1 MTFPRRNLELKA
13 RYADLDAAAT
23 RLREFGARDAGL
35 EIQTD
40 TYFRTQTGRLK
51 LREIEGKEAVLI
63 GYVRPDEMG
72 TRQSQYHLVSVAD
85 AASLKA
91 ALTDALG
98 VRGVVAKHRHI
109 WLWQNVRIH
118 LDQVEGLGKFV
129 EFEAVIT
136 SVDEETA
143 APAQLSQLS
152 QLLSIRPE
160 DQLAPSYA
168 DLLNL

>member
-1 MTFPRRNLELKA
+1 M
-13 RYADLDAAAT
+13 
-23 RLREFGARDAGL
+23 
-35 EIQTD
+35 
-40 TYFRTQTGRLK
+40 
-51 LREIEGKEAVLI
+51 
-63 GYVRPDEMG
+63 
-72 TRQSQYHLVSVAD
+72 
-85 AASLKA
+85 
-91 ALTDALG
+91 
-98 VRGVVAKHRHI
+98 RGVVAKHRHI

>member
-1 MTFPRRNLELKA
+1 MAFPRRNLELKA
-13 RYADLDAAAT
+13 RYADLDAAAA

-40 TYFRTQTGRLK
+40 TYFRVQTGRLK

-63 GYVRPDEMG
+63 GYVRPDALG
-72 TRQSQYHLVSVAD
+72 TRQSQYHLVQVAD
-85 AASLKA
+85 AAAMKA
-91 ALTDALG
+91 VLTDALE

-136 SVDEETA
+136 SVNEETA
-143 APAQLSQLS
+143 APAQLDQFS

-160 DQLAPSYA
+160 DHLAPSYA